1 MNEITG
7 FFLLDIVRAYYSML
21 IPGKWIEY
29 GCMMILS
36 EGDGGGG
43 VKVTDGGWIKT
54 VILICGNLDHLTCL
68 ME

>member
-1 MNEITG
+1 MN
-7 FFLLDIVRAYYSML
+7 
-21 IPGKWIEY
+21 WIRLY
-29 GCMMILS
+29 DDSFRG
-36 EGDGGGG
+36 GDGGGG